1 MVAGSYTPDVGD
13 IVWTD
18 FDPVRGHE
26 QGKHRPALVVSPKD
40 YNQKSKLALMC
51 PITSKVKPYPFVV
64 PISTGDIKGVILS
77 DQIKSFDWQERGVK
91 FIGKADAVTIKIVR
105 KNLTALIRG

>member
-1 MVAGSYTPDVGD
+1 MVSRSYVPDAGD

-18 FDPVRGHE
+18 FDPARGHE
-26 QGKHRPALVVSPKD
+26 QGKHRPAFIISPKI
-40 YNQKSKLALMC
+40 YNQKSSLALMC

-64 PISTGDIKGVILS
+64 PISMGDIKGVILA

-91 FIGKADAVTIKIVR
+91 FVVQADLATIKRVR
-105 KNLTALIRG
+105 DNLIALIKG